1 MRRIL
6 AIAALAAAAAA
17 CTQWMPP
24 GPGPGPIPGGGVAGT
39 NWRVVAVNNRATP
52 RMGEFYMR
60 FQART
65 FGAKFGCNGIG
76 GDYIQRGNII
86 DPGATTGTLMA
97 CPDMTYEAQGSAV
110 LQQDMRANWNG
121 PRALRLANRGGTIDL
136 RR

>member
-1 MRRIL
+1 MRKAL
-6 AIAALAAAAAA
+6 AIAALAAATAA

-24 GPGPGPIPGGGVAGT
+24 GPGPGPIPGGSVANT
-39 NWRVVAVNNRATP
+39 NWRVAAINGRATP

-76 GDYIQRGNII
+76 ADYIQRGNII
-86 DPGATTGTLMA
+86 DPGPTVGTQIA
-97 CPDMTYEAQGSAV
+97 CPDMSYEIQGNRV
-110 LQQDMRANWNG
+110 LQQDMRAIWTG
-121 PRALRLANRGGTIDL
+121 PATLRLANRGGTIDL